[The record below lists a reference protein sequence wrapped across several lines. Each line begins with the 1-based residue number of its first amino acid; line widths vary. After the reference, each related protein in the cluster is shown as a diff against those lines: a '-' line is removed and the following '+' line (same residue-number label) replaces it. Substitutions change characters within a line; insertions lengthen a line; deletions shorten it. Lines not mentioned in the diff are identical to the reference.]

1 MNVRELATAIEVTE
15 RIADKV
21 KGVLHV
27 SLADGYIPSVL
38 LSSESFADESEGYT
52 VEHYDTGSKEI
63 PHGLSFKIGEVEFK
77 SLLTEWEF
85 KKHGWDDYLYPQVT
99 DEVLTTSNLTGYEQK
114 MKECGHKQSDFF

>member
-1 MNVRELATAIEVTE
+1 MTE
-15 RIADKV
+15 KV
-21 KGVLHV
+21 IWFLCVGLTDSYIR
-27 SLADGYIPSVL
+27 SLL
-38 LSSESFADESEGYT
+38 LSSEAVADESEGYT

-99 DEVLTTSNLTGYEQK
+99 DEVLTTSNLTEYEQK
-114 MKECGHKQSDFF
+114 MKECGHKQSDFM

>member
-1 MNVRELATAIEVTE
+1 MDVRELATAIEVTE

-27 SLADGYIPSVL
+27 SLADDYIPSVL

-52 VEHYDTGSKEI
+52 VEHHDTKSEGM
-63 PHGLSFKIGEVEFK
+63 PHKLTFNVGKVEFK
-77 SLLTEWEF
+77 TLLTEWGF

-99 DEVLTTSNLTGYEQK
+99 DEVLTTSNLTEYEQK